1 MNEYIEPEY
10 DKNKFTCPRCNTIA
24 HQIFFN
30 SLVLTITTTPNNNIK
45 SRGVKIEN
53 SAHDLAISYCSFC
66 DEYSLWINKELI
78 YPISSNAPYPN
89 EDMPEDIKEDYL
101 EARSIVKLSP
111 RGSCALLRL
120 CLEKLMD
127 YLEVKGNTL
136 SNKINNFVKENSVGK
151 DLEHAFATVRVMGN
165 ESVHNNQVLDLKDD
179 SETAMVLFSI
189 LNIIIDET
197 ITKKKTI
204 DNIYDKLP
212 ENKKID

>member
-1 MNEYIEPEY
+1 
-10 DKNKFTCPRCNTIA
+10 
-24 HQIFFN
+24 
-30 SLVLTITTTPNNNIK
+30 
-45 SRGVKIEN
+45 
-53 SAHDLAISYCSFC
+53 
-66 DEYSLWINKELI
+66 
-78 YPISSNAPYPN
+78 
-89 EDMPEDIKEDYL
+89 
-101 EARSIVKLSP
+101 
-111 RGSCALLRL
+111 
-120 CLEKLMD
+120 MD